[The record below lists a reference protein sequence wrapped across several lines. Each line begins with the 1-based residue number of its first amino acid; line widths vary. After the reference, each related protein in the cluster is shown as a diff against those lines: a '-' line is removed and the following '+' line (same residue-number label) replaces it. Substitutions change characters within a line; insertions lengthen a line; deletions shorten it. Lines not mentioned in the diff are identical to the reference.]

1 MEYRYTAEEKA
12 ILWLDSFDCLTYQ
25 QKSRILSF
33 VADAANLFSQFENY
47 RELLLKILPEK
58 DVEGVSKTLKDGNYL
73 NALLSNLDKKG
84 IFFVTLRSENY
95 PAALLQTPAPPVVLY
110 CKGNENLLKGEHF
123 SIVGARKTLSW
134 AQALTK
140 EFARKISKHFTLAT
154 GLAEGG
160 DEAALRGALSAK
172 EEKVNIVSVL
182 AYGFDY
188 VYPAAHADLLQEVQ
202 KRGLI
207 ITEHRPDIKPQKY
220 LFPTRNRIIAG
231 LSRGVLIVSGG
242 KRSGTSITAGY
253 ALDYG
258 RDIFAFP
265 YNPGITSGAGCN
277 ALLKSG
283 AYPVDCV
290 EDIFLHYGLEVVE
303 EKKLPPL
310 TQEEKR
316 LLICLKEKGELHI
329 EEIAKYSSVPA
340 YLVNGLLSGL
350 EVKGYVVRAGGNRY
364 APVR

>member
-12 ILWLDSFDCLTYQ
+12 IFWLDSFDCLTYQ

-33 VADAANLFSQFENY
+33 VADAASLLSQFEDY
-47 RELLLKILPEK
+47 RELLLKIIAEK
-58 DVEGVSKTLKDGNYL
+58 DVERLSKTLKDGNYL

-84 IFFVTLRSENY
+84 IFFVTLRSANY

-110 CKGNENLLKGEHF
+110 CKGNEKLLKGEYF

-140 EFARKISKHFTLAT
+140 DFARQLSKPFTVVT

-160 DEAALRGALSAK
+160 DEAALRGVLGAK
-172 EEKVNIVSVL
+172 AEQVNLVSVL

-220 LFPTRNRIIAG
+220 LFPIRNRIIAG

-258 RDIFAFP
+258 RDVFAFP

-290 EDIFLHYGLEVVE
+290 EDIFLHYGLEPVAA
-303 EKKLPPL
+303 KTLPPL
-310 TQEEKR
+310 TKEEEK
-316 LLICLKEKGELHI
+316 LTACLKEKGELHV
-329 EEIAKYSSVPA
+329 EEIAKYCALPA

-350 EVKGYVVRAGGNRY
+350 EVKGYIVRAGGNRY